1 MNVTWKIDNLDRQV
15 SDGLV
20 ITAHWRVDAVDGEHT
35 AGAYGSVGF
44 TRGDDF
50 IPFDEL
56 TEAQVVEWVKEQ
68 LDVAEIE
75 ASLASQIE
83 KQKNPVTAHGL
94 PWTPEVQDA

>member
-1 MNVTWKIDNLDRQV
+1 MNVTYKIDNLERQA
-15 SDGLV
+15 SDDLV
-20 ITAHWRVDAVDGEHT
+20 IVAHWRVDAVDGEHT

-50 IPFDEL
+50 IPFEEL
-56 TEAQVVEWVKEQ
+56 TEAQVIAWVKAQ

-75 ASLASQIE
+75 ASLAGQIN

-94 PWTPEVQDA
+94 PWASE

>member
-1 MNVTWKIDNLDRQV
+1 MNINWKIDNLDRQT

-56 TEAQVVEWVKEQ
+56 TEAQVLTWVKSQ
-68 LDVAEIE
+68 LDVEQIE
-75 ASLASQIE
+75 AALAQLIAE
-83 KQKNPVTAHGL
+83 QKTPSKVSGL
-94 PWTPEVQDA
+94 PW

>member
-1 MNVTWKIDNLDRQV
+1 MNVTWTISNLDRQV

-20 ITAHWRVDAVDGEHT
+20 TTAHWRVDAIDGEHT

-44 TRGDDF
+44 TRGDSF
-50 IPFDEL
+50 VPFEQL
-56 TEAQVVEWVKEQ
+56 TEAQVIEWVKSQ
-68 LDVAEIE
+68 LEVAEIE

>member
-1 MNVTWKIDNLDRQV
+1 MNITYKIDNLERQA
-15 SDGLV
+15 SDDLV
-20 ITAHWRVDAVDGEHT
+20 IVAHWRVDAVDGEHT

-50 IPFDEL
+50 TPFDEL
-56 TEAQVVEWVKEQ
+56 TEAQVIVWVKAQ

-75 ASLASQIE
+75 ASLAGQIN

-94 PWTPEVQDA
+94 PWASE

>member
-1 MNVTWKIDNLDRQV
+1 MNVTWTISNLDRQV

-20 ITAHWRVDAVDGEHT
+20 TTAHWRVDAVDGEHT

-50 IPFDEL
+50 IPFEQL
-56 TEAQVVEWVKEQ
+56 TEAQVVEWVKAQ

-75 ASLASQIE
+75 ASLAGQIN

-94 PWTPEVQDA
+94 PWTPEVSSE

>member
-1 MNVTWKIDNLDRQV
+1 MNVTWTISNLDRQV

-20 ITAHWRVDAVDGEHT
+20 TAGHWRVDAVDGEHT

-44 TRGDDF
+44 TRGDSF

-56 TEAQVVEWVKEQ
+56 TEAQVVEWVKAQ

-75 ASLASQIE
+75 ASLAGQID

-94 PWTPEVQDA
+94 PWTSEVSDA

>member
-1 MNVTWKIDNLDRQV
+1 MNVTWTISNLDRQV

-20 ITAHWRVDAVDGEHT
+20 TTAHWRVDAVNGEHT

-44 TRGDDF
+44 TRGDSF
-50 IPFDEL
+50 IPFEEL
-56 TEAQVVEWVKEQ
+56 TEAQVVEWVKAQ

-75 ASLASQIE
+75 ASLAGQIN

-94 PWTPEVQDA
+94 PWASEVSDA

>member
-1 MNVTWKIDNLDRQV
+1 MNVTWTISNLDRQT

-20 ITAHWRVDAVDGEHT
+20 TTAHWRVNAVDGEYT

-50 IPFDEL
+50 TPFEEL
-56 TEAQVVEWVKEQ
+56 TEAQVVEWVKAQ

-75 ASLASQIE
+75 ASLAGQIN

-94 PWTPEVQDA
+94 PWTPEVSSE

>member
-1 MNVTWKIDNLDRQV
+1 MNVTYKIDNLDRQT

-20 ITAHWRVDAVDGEHT
+20 TTAHWRVDAVDGEHT

-50 IPFDEL
+50 TPFEKL
-56 TEAQVVEWVKEQ
+56 TEAQVVEWVKAQ

-75 ASLASQIE
+75 ASLAGQIN

-94 PWTPEVQDA
+94 PWTPEVPSE

>member
-1 MNVTWKIDNLDRQV
+1 MNVTWTISNLDRQV
-15 SDGLV
+15 SDGL
-20 ITAHWRVDAVDGEHT
+20 ITTGHWRVDAVDGEHT

-50 IPFDEL
+50 IPFEEL
-56 TEAQVVEWVKEQ
+56 TEAQVLEWVKAQ

-75 ASLASQIE
+75 ASLAGQIN

-94 PWTPEVQDA
+94 PWTPEVSSE

>member
-1 MNVTWKIDNLDRQV
+1 MNVTWTISNLDRQV

-20 ITAHWRVDAVDGEHT
+20 TTAHWRVDAVDGEHT

-50 IPFDEL
+50 IPFEQL
-56 TEAQVVEWVKEQ
+56 TEAQVVEWVKAQ

-75 ASLASQIE
+75 ASLAGQID

-94 PWTPEVQDA
+94 PWTSEVSDA

>member
-1 MNVTWKIDNLDRQV
+1 MNITYKIDNLERQT

-50 IPFDEL
+50 IPFEEL
-56 TEAQVVEWVKEQ
+56 TETQVIDWVKAQ
-68 LDVAEIE
+68 LDVEQIESNLANQIE
-75 ASLASQIE
+75 ALKEPKSVS
-83 KQKNPVTAHGL
+83 GL
-94 PWTPEVQDA
+94 PW

>member
-1 MNVTWKIDNLDRQV
+1 MNITYKIDNLDRQT

-56 TEAQVVEWVKEQ
+56 TEAQVLEWVKAQ
-68 LDVAEIE
+68 LEVE
-75 ASLASQIE
+75 QIE
-83 KQKNPVTAHGL
+83 SALAQIIAEQKAPSKISGT
-94 PWTPEVQDA
+94 PW

>member
-1 MNVTWKIDNLDRQV
+1 MQTQWRIDDLERHKDT
-15 SDGLV
+15 GLV
-20 ITAHWRVDAVDGEHT
+20 FVAHWRVDAVDGEHT

-50 IPFDEL
+50 IPFEEL
-56 TEAQVVEWVKEQ
+56 TEAQVVEWVKAQ

-75 ASLASQIE
+75 ASLAGQIN

-94 PWTPEVQDA
+94 PWTPEVSSE

>member
-1 MNVTWKIDNLDRQV
+1 MNITYTIDNLDRQT

-20 ITAHWRVDAVDGEHT
+20 TTAHWRVSAVDGEHT

-50 IPFDEL
+50 TPFEEL
-56 TEAQVVEWVKEQ
+56 TEEQVLGWVKSQ
-68 LDVAEIE
+68 LEVAEIE

>member
-1 MNVTWKIDNLDRQV
+1 MNVTWTISNLDRQV

-20 ITAHWRVDAVDGEHT
+20 TTAHWRVDAVDGEHT

-50 IPFDEL
+50 IPFEQL
-56 TEAQVVEWVKEQ
+56 TEAQVIAWVKAQ

-75 ASLASQIE
+75 ASLAGQIN

>member
-1 MNVTWKIDNLDRQV
+1 MNITYKINNLERQV
-15 SDGLV
+15 SDDLV
-20 ITAHWRVDAVDGEHT
+20 IVAHWRVDAVDGEHT

-50 IPFDEL
+50 TPFEEL
-56 TEAQVVEWVKEQ
+56 TEAQVIEWVKAQ

-75 ASLASQIE
+75 ASLAGQID

-94 PWTPEVQDA
+94 PWTPEVSSE